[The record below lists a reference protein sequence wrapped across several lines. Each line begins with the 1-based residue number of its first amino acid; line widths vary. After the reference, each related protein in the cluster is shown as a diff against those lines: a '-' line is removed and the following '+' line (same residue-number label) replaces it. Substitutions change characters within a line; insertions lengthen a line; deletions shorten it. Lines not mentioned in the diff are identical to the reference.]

1 MPGGGAKTP
10 PERYPEMDWRAVDK
24 VAKWRVFKKK
34 MTIIFI
40 ADGIPLEQQYAKVL
54 VAGGN
59 EAFNCWQTIEP
70 LMDADKK
77 DPAKDINAFWDYFE
91 RSFEQTASHW
101 HYIDQYLSDFRQEP
115 EETTADLDLHIC
127 ELIKGC
133 QFPDDQVERR
143 RLELLF
149 HATNLFLIH
158 EHITGTPGVK
168 YEDCI
173 QKAKQHEWTVSDFK
187 DHASSRGAT
196 GSSIPSFQDPLLTAH
211 AVQQRRQRP
220 TGQRDGT
227 CGKCGRSHDRGNC
240 PAYGTKCFKCG
251 GMNHFKQFCCTR
263 HSSSSSKGGPSPY
276 KKGKPQQYRDRQSS
290 GNFKGKSKRPS
301 TKGGGGSTPYKK
313 KKQHFKDKRNTH
325 AVTLKENSV
334 LSAPDEAN
342 GPVQQLSRKGKVKSE
357 NSVLSGPPI
366 PGTFNSFACDA
377 VHSKLDHTHNESNAA
392 SRRLYTD
399 TDPTSQTEII
409 TDIQVKKPARA
420 GSLWMEVKVDPSSEA
435 NCMPLHKFKTLF
447 PYLSRDGM
455 PKEGALVPTRAEFT
469 GYSGQ
474 DMQSL
479 GYLELHTQNITT
491 KKYHVLKFHV
501 LETDSPRTL
510 VSHAAAHWIGLVK
523 VLCINKA
530 PRRQVDSLT
539 RNASQSKSH
548 SS

>member
-24 VAKWRVFKKK
+24 VAEWRIFKKK

-59 EAFNCWQTIEP
+59 EAFNRWQTIEP
-70 LMDADKK
+70 LMEADKK

-91 RSFEQTASHW
+91 KSFEQTASHW
-101 HYIDQYLSDFRQEP
+101 HYIDQYLSNFRQEP
-115 EETTADLDLHIC
+115 DETTADLDLRIR
-127 ELIKGC
+127 ELVKGC

-149 HATNLFLIH
+149 HATNLFVIH

-173 QKAKQHEWTVSDFK
+173 TKAKQHERTVSDFK
-187 DHASSRGAT
+187 DHASSHGAT

-211 AVQQRRQRP
+211 AVQQRRRRP
-220 TGQRDGT
+220 TGRQGGT

-251 GMNHFKQFCCTR
+251 GMNHFKQFCRTR
-263 HSSSSSKGGPSPY
+263 HSSSSSKGGPSPF
-276 KKGKPQQYRDRQSS
+276 KKGKPQQYRDRRSS
-290 GNFKGKSKRPS
+290 GNFKGKSKGPS
-301 TKGGGGSTPYKK
+301 TKGGGGGSTPYKK
-313 KKQHFKDKRNTH
+313 RKQQFKDKRNTH
-325 AVTLKENSV
+325 AVTLKENSD
-334 LSAPDEAN
+334 LSAPED

-366 PGTFNSFACDA
+366 SGTFNSFACDA

-392 SRRLYTD
+392 QSKRLYTD

-420 GSLWMEVKVDPSSEA
+420 GSLWMEVKVDPGSEA
-435 NCMPLHKFKTLF
+435 NCMPLHKFRTLF
-447 PYLSRDGM
+447 PYLCRDGM